1 MGMKSSRARVLSQGE
16 VSATR
21 QPSRH
26 QTFNLSYPK
35 GFVSMST
42 IRNLISYLPVVLLV
56 NLVSSAGNAT
66 TVATFSFT
74 QGGYNNA
81 GILSGTF
88 TGTVNSLGFIDLAD
102 LSNFSDTFK
111 YDYGGGLMFTASGYL
126 MSLSLFSFNAQS
138 LDSASLGFKNQVGL
152 LYSNVCVGAPAAY
165 GLCGGSGK
173 RGAIDNAYFTNEAPV
188 VTLVSSSIIGDPIAS
203 GVPEPSTWA
212 MMLLG
217 FAGLGFM
224 AYRRKSKP
232 ALMAA

>member
-1 MGMKSSRARVLSQGE
+1 M
-16 VSATR
+16 
-21 QPSRH
+21 P
-26 QTFNLSYPK
+26 
-35 GFVSMST
+35 T
-42 IRNLISYLPVVLLV
+42 IRKLISYLPVVLLV

-88 TGTVNSLGFIDLAD
+88 TGTVNSLGFIHLAD

-111 YDYGGGLMFTASGYL
+111 YDAGGGFTFTDFGYL
-126 MSLSLFSFNAQS
+126 TSLSLFSFNAQS

-173 RGAIDNAYFTNEAPV
+173 RGAIANADFITNEAPV

-217 FAGLGFM
+217 FAGIGFM